1 MINSVNTT
9 YVLPSPSKGQQKST
23 TSQPQTNE
31 VNASQALVP
40 VRKTALTQATVEQVK
55 LAYDKP
61 DQRHSKAIH
70 QYEDI
75 AKAPARQAISDTF
88 GIDLYA

>member
-9 YVLPSPSKGQQKST
+9 YVLPTPSSGQQKSS
-23 TSQPQTNE
+23 TSSNQTNE
-31 VNASQALVP
+31 VAASQAMTP
-40 VRKTALTQATVEQVK
+40 VRKTTLTAATVEQVK

-75 AKAPARQAISDTF
+75 AKAPAREAISETF
-88 GIDLYA
+88 GVDLYA